1 MPCALGR
8 NCLNRLELGGA
19 ILYHEYQ
26 QKAEADSAHSK
37 PYEMIGGI
45 VQPGE
50 RRRCRVSALHLTN
63 SESLFIE
70 RVHSILPPSLRRS
83 SLGVRLS
90 AIRAELRSR

>member
-8 NCLNRLELGGA
+8 NCLNRLELGDG

-26 QKAEADSAHSK
+26 QKAEAGSAHSK

-50 RRRCRVSALHLTN
+50 RKRCRVSGLKSTKSKN
-63 SESLFIE
+63 F
-70 RVHSILPPSLRRS
+70 P
-83 SLGVRLS
+83 
-90 AIRAELRSR
+90 